1 MGEEANI
8 NTNAT
13 TETGTPAETQ
23 QKDNMSTEDRLA
35 ELLAENKRLK
45 RASDKATSE
54 AASYKKQLMD
64 SKSESERAAMEKAE
78 RDAAMREELETLR
91 KESAINK
98 YAKSFVALGYS
109 EKQAML
115 AAEAQY
121 TGDTDTLF
129 HIQQEHQTEYEKRIK
144 ADLMKSMPVPSIGND
159 DGITIT
165 QKQFDEMDYMD
176 RVKLFNEHPDVYA
189 KLANN

>member
-23 QKDNMSTEDRLA
+23 QKDMSTEDRLA

-78 RDAAMREELETLR
+78 RDAAMR
-91 KESAINK
+91 
-98 YAKSFVALGYS
+98 
-109 EKQAML
+109 
-115 AAEAQY
+115 
-121 TGDTDTLF
+121 
-129 HIQQEHQTEYEKRIK
+129 
-144 ADLMKSMPVPSIGND
+144 
-159 DGITIT
+159 
-165 QKQFDEMDYMD
+165 
-176 RVKLFNEHPDVYA
+176 
-189 KLANN
+189 